1 MHAMPSEIEIGG
13 NSKNEKEAQE
23 LIPKN
28 NSLVFCTEIERPA
41 MDGLDFTRGKT
52 ATDARANFVVSCP
65 GQKADYEKTFQ
76 LFGLGAIEIFSMP
89 EHESELGFYASA
101 QELIEKIEC
110 VLKRLMNE
118 GIFEYGNSW
127 RIDSNEA

>member
-1 MHAMPSEIEIGG
+1 MHAMASEIEIGG

-28 NSLVFCTEIERPA
+28 NSQFFCAEMERPA
-41 MDGLDFTRGKT
+41 MDGLDFTRGT
-52 ATDARANFVVSCP
+52 TVTDPRANLVVSCS

-76 LFGLGAIEIFSMP
+76 LFELVAIEVFSMP
-89 EHESELGFYASA
+89 ENESELGFYARA

-110 VLKRLMNE
+110 VLMRLLNN
-118 GIFEYGNSW
+118 GILEHGNS
-127 RIDSNEA
+127 